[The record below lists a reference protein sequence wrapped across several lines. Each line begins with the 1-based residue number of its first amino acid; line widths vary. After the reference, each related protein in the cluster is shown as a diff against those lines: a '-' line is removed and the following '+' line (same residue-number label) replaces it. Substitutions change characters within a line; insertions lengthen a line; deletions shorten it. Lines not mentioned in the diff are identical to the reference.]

1 MINIRFLYTYTY
13 DIIPVRIWQEVFRW
27 VNRTFLHT
35 HRRNFVMLNT
45 SIICI
50 LVTIVAYL
58 LIVLLVGFHYAK
70 VNESASD
77 FYLGGRKLGPL
88 VTAMSAEASDMS
100 SYLLMG
106 LPGLAYL
113 SGLAD
118 VGWTAIGLAIGT
130 YLNWLFTAKRLRR
143 YTHATKSFTLP
154 QFFSNRYR
162 DKKNILSLIA
172 AVIIIIFF
180 VPYTASGFA
189 ACGKL
194 FASLFGANY
203 IAAMLISA
211 VVIVAYTT
219 AGGFLAA
226 STTDFIQSIIM
237 TIAIFFVLIY
247 STIQVGGI
255 GVVVDNARQLPGY
268 FSFTTSYVVETKTSQ
283 PYSLL
288 TIVST
293 LAWGLG
299 YFGMPHILL
308 RFMAIEDEH
317 KLKISRRVASVWV
330 TIAMAV
336 AVMIG
341 VVGRE
346 MSSQGL
352 VESLS
357 GTQTETIIVK
367 VADLLSKHGIFP
379 ALMAGLILAGI
390 LASTMSTADSQLL
403 AASSSV
409 SQNILQ
415 EAFHLNLS
423 KKASM
428 IAARVTVLVV
438 AVLGI
443 IIARDPN
450 SSVFGIVSFAWAGFG
465 AAFGPL
471 VICSLFWRRTNFPG
485 ALAGMISGGAMVFIW
500 KYLVKPMGGV
510 FGIYELLPAF
520 LVGLI
525 VIVVVSLLTPAPS
538 QEIVDEFDHVKSGNE
553 IAD

>member
-1 MINIRFLYTYTY
+1 MMNIRFSYIYDY
-13 DIIPVRIWQEVFRW
+13 DIISPRIWQEHSCD
-27 VNRTFLHT
+27 TLGGI
-35 HRRNFVMLNT
+35 FVMLST
-45 SIICI
+45 SSICI

-58 LIVLLVGFHYAK
+58 LIVLLIGFHYAK

-194 FASLFGANY
+194 FSSLFGANY

-226 STTDFIQSIIM
+226 STTDFVQSIIM

-247 STIQVGGI
+247 STVAVGGI

-268 FSFTTSYVVETKTSQ
+268 FSFTSSYVEASGSSQ

-308 RFMAIEDEH
+308 RFMAIEDEQ

-357 GTQTETIIVK
+357 GSQTETIIVK

-415 EAFHLNLS
+415 ETFHLNLS
-423 KKASM
+423 PKVSM
-428 IAARVTVLVV
+428 IAARLTVVV
-438 AVLGI
+438 VSVLGV

-471 VICSLFWRRTNFPG
+471 MICSLFWRRTTLQG
-485 ALAGMISGGAMVFIW
+485 AIAGLISGGAMVFIW
-500 KYLVKPMGGV
+500 KYLVKPLGGV

-520 LVGLI
+520 LVGII

-538 QEIVDEFDHVKSGNE
+538 QEILDEFDHVKSDSKIE
-553 IAD
+553 A